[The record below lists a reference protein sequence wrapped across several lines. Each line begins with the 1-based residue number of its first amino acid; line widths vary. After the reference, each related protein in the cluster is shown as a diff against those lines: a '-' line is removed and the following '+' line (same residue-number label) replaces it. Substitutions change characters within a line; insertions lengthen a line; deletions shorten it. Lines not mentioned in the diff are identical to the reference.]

1 MRMLLK
7 LSGEA
12 LSGELD
18 FGIDPQVVLRIAQE
32 IRQVRKLGVQV
43 GVVLGGGNLFRGSTL
58 QAAGMDRV
66 TGDHM
71 GMLATIMNAL
81 ALRDV
86 LLNIDVPSRVL
97 SAVDIHSIVEGYS
110 RAKAVRL
117 LESGEVV
124 IFGGGTGNPFF
135 TTDSAASLRGIE
147 IAADMVLKG
156 TKVDGVY
163 DCDPMLHPEAIRY
176 DELSF
181 DEVIQKE
188 LKVMDLT
195 AITLCRDFQL
205 PIVVFDMELPG
216 ALSDIARGKKVGTVI
231 KSINKSEQTGS
242 DT

>member
-1 MRMLLK
+1 MRLLLK

-12 LSGELD
+12 LAGELD
-18 FGIDPQVVLRIAQE
+18 FGIDPKVVLRIASE
-32 IRQVRKLGVQV
+32 IRDVIADGVEV
-43 GVVLGGGNLFRGSTL
+43 GVVLGGGNLFRGATL

-86 LLNIDVPSRVL
+86 LLSINVPSRVL
-97 SAVDIHSIVEGYS
+97 SAVDIHSIVDGYS

-117 LESGEVV
+117 LERGEVV
-124 IFGGGTGNPFF
+124 IFGGGTSNPFF

-163 DCDPMLHPEAIRY
+163 DSDPEINKNAQRY
-176 DELSF
+176 GALSF

-188 LKVMDLT
+188 LKVMDLS
-195 AITLCRDFQL
+195 AMTLCRDHKL
-205 PIVVFDMELPG
+205 PIVVFDMALPG
-216 ALSDIARGKKVGTVI
+216 ALRDIAQGKKVGTVI
-231 KSINKSEQTGS
+231 SCENNSSGTVA
-242 DT
+242 

>member
-12 LSGELD
+12 LAGELD
-18 FGIDPQVVLRIAQE
+18 FGIDPKVVMRIAQE
-32 IRQVRKLGVQV
+32 ISQVRSTGVQV
-43 GVVLGGGNLFRGSTL
+43 AIVLGGGNLFRGSTL

-86 LLNIDVPSRVL
+86 LLALGVPATVL
-97 SAVDIHSIVEGYS
+97 SAVDIHSIVQGYS
-110 RAKAVRL
+110 RAEAVRL
-117 LESGEVV
+117 LETGEVV

-163 DCDPMLHPEAIRY
+163 NEDPKSNPRASKFEHLAYE
-176 DELSF
+176 
-181 DEVIQKE
+181 EVIQRD

-195 AITLCRDFQL
+195 AISLCRDHKL
-205 PIVVFDMELPG
+205 PIVVFDMKLPG
-216 ALSDIARGKKVGTVI
+216 ALTAIARGEKVGSLIDSGNAGRPT
-231 KSINKSEQTGS
+231 
-242 DT
+242 

>member
-1 MRMLLK
+1 MLLK

-12 LSGELD
+12 LSGDLD
-18 FGIDPQVVLRIAQE
+18 FGIDAKIVLRIAEE
-32 IRQVRKLGVQV
+32 IRQVREMGVQV
-43 GVVLGGGNLFRGSTL
+43 AVVLGGGNLFRGATL
-58 QAAGMDRV
+58 EAAGMDRV

-86 LLNIDVPSRVL
+86 LLGIDVPSRVL
-97 SAVDIHSIVEGYS
+97 SAVDIHSIVDGYS

-117 LESGEVV
+117 LDRGEVV
-124 IFGGGTGNPFF
+124 IFGGGTSNPFF

-163 DCDPMLHPEAIRY
+163 DDDPNINQNAKRY
-176 DELSF
+176 TELSF

-195 AITLCRDFQL
+195 AITLCRDHKL
-205 PIVVFDMELPG
+205 PIVVFDMGLPG
-216 ALSDIARGKKVGTVI
+216 ALAEIARGKRVGTI
-231 KSINKSEQTGS
+231 IRADSA
-242 DT
+242 

>member
-1 MRMLLK
+1 MLLK

-18 FGIDPQVVLRIAQE
+18 FGIDPKVVLRIAEE
-32 IRQVRKLGVQV
+32 IGQVREEGVQV
-43 GVVLGGGNLFRGSTL
+43 AVVLGGGNLFRGATL

-86 LLNIDVPSRVL
+86 LLSIDIPSRVL

-117 LESGEVV
+117 LEAGEVV
-124 IFGGGTGNPFF
+124 IFGGGTSNPFF

-163 DCDPMLHPEAIRY
+163 SADPKKDPGATRY
-176 DELSF
+176 EKMTYMD
-181 DEVIQKE
+181 VIQDG
-188 LKVMDLT
+188 LRVMDGT
-195 AITLCRDFQL
+195 AITLCMENAL
-205 PIVVFDMELPG
+205 PVVVFDMF
-216 ALSDIARGKKVGTVI
+216 KVGNIERVVRGENIGTKI
-231 KSINKSEQTGS
+231 GS
-242 DT
+242 

>member
-12 LSGELD
+12 LSGDLD
-18 FGIDPQVVLRIAQE
+18 FGIDAKIALGIAQE
-32 IRQVRKLGVQV
+32 IRQVRELGVQV
-43 GVVLGGGNLFRGSTL
+43 GVVLGGGNLFRGATL
-58 QAAGMDRV
+58 EAAGMDRV

-86 LLNIDVPSRVL
+86 LLGIDVPSRVL

-117 LESGEVV
+117 LEMGEVV

-147 IAADMVLKG
+147 VAADMVLKG

-163 DCDPMLHPEAIRY
+163 DDDPNINPDAVRY
-176 DELSF
+176 TELSF
-181 DEVIQKE
+181 DEVIQNE

-195 AITLCRDFQL
+195 AITLCRDHGL
-205 PIVVFDMELPG
+205 PIVVFDMGLPG
-216 ALSDIARGKKVGTVI
+216 ALADIAKGKRIGTLI
-231 KSINKSEQTGS
+231 RTDSA
-242 DT
+242 

>member
-18 FGIDPQVVLRIAQE
+18 FGIDAKVVLRIAQE
-32 IRQVRKLGVQV
+32 IRQVRDLGVQV
-43 GVVLGGGNLFRGSTL
+43 GVVLGGGNLFRGATL
-58 QAAGMDRV
+58 EAAGMDRV

-86 LLNIDVPSRVL
+86 LLSIDVPSRVL
-97 SAVDIHSIVEGYS
+97 SSVDIHSIVDGYS

-117 LESGEVV
+117 LERGEVV
-124 IFGGGTGNPFF
+124 IFGGGTSNPFF

-163 DCDPMLHPEAIRY
+163 NADPQTNPDAVRY
-176 DELSF
+176 SELDF

-195 AITLCRDFQL
+195 AITLCRDHKL
-205 PIVVFDMELPG
+205 PIVVFDMGLPG
-216 ALSDIARGKKVGTVI
+216 ALCDIANGKRVGTI
-231 KSINKSEQTGS
+231 IRSQAG
-242 DT
+242 

>member
-12 LSGELD
+12 LSGDLD
-18 FGIDPQVVLRIAQE
+18 FGIDAAVVLRVAQE
-32 IRQVRKLGVQV
+32 IRQVRELGVQV
-43 GVVLGGGNLFRGSTL
+43 GVVLGGGNLFRGATL
-58 QAAGMDRV
+58 EAAGMDRV

-86 LLNIDVPSRVL
+86 LLSIDVPSRVL
-97 SAVDIHSIVEGYS
+97 SAVDIHSIVDGYS

-117 LESGEVV
+117 LERGEVV
-124 IFGGGTGNPFF
+124 IFGGGTSNPFF

-147 IAADMVLKG
+147 ISADMVLKG

-163 DCDPMLHPEAIRY
+163 DDDPEINPSAVRY
-176 DELSF
+176 DELCF
-181 DEVIQKE
+181 DEVIRKE

-195 AITLCRDFQL
+195 ALTLCRDHGL
-205 PIVVFDMELPG
+205 PIVVFNMGLSG
-216 ALSDIARGKKVGTVI
+216 ALCDIANGKRVGTLI
-231 KSINKSEQTGS
+231 RANS
-242 DT
+242 D

>member
-12 LSGELD
+12 LSGDLD
-18 FGIDPQVVLRIAQE
+18 FGIDAKIVLRIAQE
-32 IRQVRKLGVQV
+32 IRQVRELGVQV
-43 GVVLGGGNLFRGSTL
+43 GVVLGGGNLFRGATL
-58 QAAGMDRV
+58 EAAGMDRV

-86 LLNIDVPSRVL
+86 LLSIDVKSRVL

-117 LESGEVV
+117 LEMGEVV

-163 DCDPMLHPEAIRY
+163 DDDPNVNPEAVRY
-176 DELSF
+176 SELSF

-195 AITLCRDFQL
+195 AITLCRDHKL
-205 PIVVFDMELPG
+205 PIVVFDMGLPG
-216 ALSDIARGKKVGTVI
+216 ALADLARGKRVGTIIRTDSV
-231 KSINKSEQTGS
+231 
-242 DT
+242 

>member
-12 LSGELD
+12 LSGDLD
-18 FGIDPQVVLRIAQE
+18 FGIDAKIVLRIAEE
-32 IRQVRKLGVQV
+32 IRQVREMGVQV
-43 GVVLGGGNLFRGSTL
+43 AVVLGGGNLFRGATL
-58 QAAGMDRV
+58 EAAGMDRV

-86 LLNIDVPSRVL
+86 LLGIDVPSRVL
-97 SAVDIHSIVEGYS
+97 SAVDIHSIVDGYS

-117 LESGEVV
+117 LDRGEVV
-124 IFGGGTGNPFF
+124 IFGGGTSNPFF

-163 DCDPMLHPEAIRY
+163 DDDPNINQNAKRY
-176 DELSF
+176 TELSF

-195 AITLCRDFQL
+195 AITLCRDHKL
-205 PIVVFDMELPG
+205 PIVVFDMGLPG
-216 ALSDIARGKKVGTVI
+216 ALAEIARGKRVGTI
-231 KSINKSEQTGS
+231 IRADSA
-242 DT
+242 